1 MMAAELARATNDWQ
15 REQWLGADERLCGSI
30 LVGPRDAD
38 LAAAEIHRVGEDQ
51 RIARIVLAFPP
62 VLLGDRSLRPLFAAA
77 EELELPVS
85 FQAGGAFAGSNP
97 GPAAVGHPTTLFE
110 YRVDSP
116 YAVIPHLVS
125 ILCEGLFDRFPGL
138 KLIFS
143 GFGIGWLPSVLWR
156 LDADYASGAVDLPR
170 GLSRL
175 PSESV
180 HQHVAF
186 TTRSIEQPARGEALS
201 ELVNMI
207 DGNQLLLYA
216 SGDSESD
223 AVALDCLP
231 EPARSLVSSANAE
244 RVLRLPGAGMR

>member
-1 MMAAELARATNDWQ
+1 MTHVIDADFAVQVAEAALVRDYLSSGWREHLSTGGGLA
-15 REQWLGADERLCGSI
+15 GSGYA
-30 LVGPRDAD
+30 LPSAPYRDPSPLPRVCVARSWSGRGDAD

-125 ILCEGLFDRFPGL
+125 ILCEGLFDRFP
-138 KLIFS
+138 
-143 GFGIGWLPSVLWR
+143 
-156 LDADYASGAVDLPR
+156 A
-170 GLSRL
+170 
-175 PSESV
+175 
-180 HQHVAF
+180 
-186 TTRSIEQPARGEALS
+186 
-201 ELVNMI
+201 
-207 DGNQLLLYA
+207 
-216 SGDSESD
+216 
-223 AVALDCLP
+223 
-231 EPARSLVSSANAE
+231 
-244 RVLRLPGAGMR
+244 